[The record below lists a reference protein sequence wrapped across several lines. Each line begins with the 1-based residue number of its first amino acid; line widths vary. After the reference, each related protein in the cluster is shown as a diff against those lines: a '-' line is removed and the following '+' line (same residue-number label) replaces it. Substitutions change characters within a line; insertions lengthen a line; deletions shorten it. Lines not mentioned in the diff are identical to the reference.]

1 MSPSP
6 ALRKAAE
13 SPLRIQTSPIFDD
26 EIYRVAETINF
37 PQEEEKTQ
45 KYWSD
50 NKVFEQCLQQSKG
63 KPK

>member
-1 MSPSP
+1 MTPSP
-6 ALRKAAE
+6 ALAKASE
-13 SPLRIQTSPIFDD
+13 SPLKIQTSLSLEDD
-26 EIYRVAETINF
+26 IYHVPETINF

-45 KYWSD
+45 KYWAD